1 MPESMNIDPA
11 VLRQLATQ
19 HDRIAQDTR
28 EWGKPPAEWLANFL
42 PTYGKIAQ
50 PVYEAL
56 GRYYDAR
63 QRAAENLARE
73 HDDTAAALRASADT
87 YEQTDEDLAA
97 RTRTAGAEVSERTG
111 TPSVSAPQPGTAET
125 EQQPVSAAPA
135 AQPFGEPAHAAPGTT
150 GSSAPAAASAP
161 VATGTDGAVPSGA
174 TTSPITPSAPVTMAG
189 TDQGGTDRPAGI
201 APVSTDQ
208 GTTAAPNSGAATAPS
223 GAGVA
228 PPVPL
233 VPLAA
238 GADERHPAQNGA
250 NRGDAVPVAP
260 MPTPFAA
267 AVANARQDAAEPG
280 HVVGAAIDD
289 DLVLARTL
297 LAGVLAATETAVG
310 TTWAVAVLRG
320 PAGAGVFI
328 TSNEGRG
335 WLPAGLHLPREIS
348 TPWLWDALL
357 ETPSHGGSPW
367 EGIAD
372 PARVLAEF
380 ALAWGA
386 KANAGLSALVSSG
399 PIDPGLRLRLGSTAI
414 ADHVAPAYELDLR
427 IPTPDTTDRLGL
439 AGSIAGLENAA
450 AVPDSQLG
458 AHTLELA
465 VTANAAT
472 GRAGRTPPE
481 ARAARQLRERI
492 LMELTA
498 GGTVPRRLWDE
509 LRDAD
514 DLLAASMLAQ
524 RVDVGRVELGELR
537 VDTATTLLRDLVF
550 ERRCTELVLLL
561 EGEPARQTLRDAI
574 YAHGQIT
581 EHPQFTA
588 VPAAVSVPERVA
600 VPAGAAAPGAVTA
613 PAVAGP
619 PAGAVA
625 APSTPPPERSV

>member
-1 MPESMNIDPA
+1 PAGAPTAPGLPPAPITAAGADHGATGHPAGSAPVSGDPA
-11 VLRQLATQ
+11 AT
-19 HDRIAQDTR
+19 
-28 EWGKPPAEWLANFL
+28 
-42 PTYGKIAQ
+42 
-50 PVYEAL
+50 
-56 GRYYDAR
+56 
-63 QRAAENLARE
+63 
-73 HDDTAAALRASADT
+73 
-87 YEQTDEDLAA
+87 
-97 RTRTAGAEVSERTG
+97 
-111 TPSVSAPQPGTAET
+111 
-125 EQQPVSAAPA
+125 SAAP
-135 AQPFGEPAHAAPGTT
+135 T
-150 GSSAPAAASAP
+150 G
-161 VATGTDGAVPSGA
+161 
-174 TTSPITPSAPVTMAG
+174 
-189 TDQGGTDRPAGI
+189 
-201 APVSTDQ
+201 
-208 GTTAAPNSGAATAPS
+208 ATAPS

-233 VPLAA
+233 APLAA
-238 GADERHPAQNGA
+238 GPDDHRPQNGA
-250 NRGDAVPVAP
+250 NRGEAVPAAP
-260 MPTPFAA
+260 LPTPFAA
-267 AVANARQDAAEPG
+267 AVAQARQDAAEPG
-280 HVVGAAIDD
+280 HVVGAAVDD

-297 LAGVLAATETAVG
+297 LAGVLAATEAAVG

-357 ETPSHGGSPW
+357 ATPEHGGSPW

-386 KANAGLSALVSSG
+386 KANAGLSALASSG
-399 PIDPGLRLRLGSTAI
+399 PIDPGLRLRLGGTAI
-414 ADHVAPAYELDLR
+414 ADHVGPAYDLDLR
-427 IPTPDTTDRLGL
+427 VPTPDTTDRLGL
-439 AGSIAGLENAA
+439 AGSIAGLESAT
-450 AVPDSQLG
+450 AVPDSQLR

-492 LMELTA
+492 LVELTA

-524 RVDVGRVELGELR
+524 RIDVGRVELGELR
-537 VDTATTLLRDLVF
+537 VDTAAAPLRDLVF

-561 EGEPARQTLRDAI
+561 EGEPTRQTLRDAV

-588 VPAAVSVPERVA
+588 APAAVSVPERVA
-600 VPAGAAAPGAVTA
+600 VPAGAPGAVAA
-613 PAVAGP
+613 PAVGGP

-625 APSTPPPERSV
+625 APSTSPPERSV

>member
-11 VLRQLATQ
+11 VLRQLAAQ

-50 PVYEAL
+50 PVYDAL

-97 RTRTAGAEVSERTG
+97 RTRTAGAEVSESTG
-111 TPSVSAPQPGTAET
+111 TPSISGPAPVTADT
-125 EQQPVSAAPA
+125 GQSPVSAAPA
-135 AQPFGEPAHAAPGTT
+135 AQPSGEPVHAAPATNG
-150 GSSAPAAASAP
+150 SAPAAAAAGGAGS
-161 VATGTDGAVPSGA
+161 DGAAPSGA
-174 TTSPITPSAPVTMAG
+174 TATPVTPPTPVTAMGADTGGADRATGLAPVH
-189 TDQGGTDRPAGI
+189 TDQATAPATGSG
-201 APVSTDQ
+201 V
-208 GTTAAPNSGAATAPS
+208 TAAPGT
-223 GAGVA
+223 GVV

-233 VPLAA
+233 APLAA
-238 GADERHPAQNGA
+238 GADERRPQNGA
-250 NRGDAVPVAP
+250 NRADAVPGAP
-260 MPTPFAA
+260 VPTPFAA
-267 AVANARQDAAEPG
+267 AVANAKQDAAEPG
-280 HVVGAAIDD
+280 HVVGAALDD

-297 LAGVLAATETAVG
+297 LAGVLAASETAVG

-357 ETPSHGGSPW
+357 ETPEHGGSPW

-386 KANAGLSALVSSG
+386 KANAGLSALASSG

-414 ADHVAPAYELDLR
+414 ADHVAPAYDLDLR
-427 IPTPDTTDRLGL
+427 VPTPDTTDRLGL
-439 AGSIAGLENAA
+439 AGSIAGLESAA
-450 AVPDSQLG
+450 AVPDSQLR

-472 GRAGRTPPE
+472 GRAGRTPPD

-492 LMELTA
+492 LVELTA

-524 RVDVGRVELGELR
+524 RIDVGRVELGELR
-537 VDTATTLLRDLVF
+537 VDTVTTLLRDLVF

-561 EGEPARQTLRDAI
+561 QGEPTRQTLRDAI
-574 YAHGQIT
+574 YAHGQIA

-600 VPAGAAAPGAVTA
+600 VPAGAATPGAVTA

>member
-1 MPESMNIDPA
+1 MNIDPA
-11 VLRQLATQ
+11 VLRQLAAQ

-28 EWGKPPAEWLANFL
+28 EWGKPPADWLTNFL

-50 PVYEAL
+50 PVYDAL
-56 GRYYDAR
+56 VRYYDAR

-97 RTRTAGAEVSERTG
+97 RTRTAGAEVSESTG
-111 TPSVSAPQPGTAET
+111 TPSVSALGPAPVTADT
-125 EQQPVSAAPA
+125 GPSPVSAAPA
-135 AQPFGEPAHAAPGTT
+135 AQLSGEPAHAAPATNG
-150 GSSAPAAASAP
+150 SAPAVTAP
-161 VATGTDGAVPSGA
+161 GGAGADGAAPAGA
-174 TTSPITPSAPVTMAG
+174 TAAPITPPAPLTTAG
-189 TDQGGTDRPAGI
+189 ADHGGTDRAGGI
-201 APVSTDQ
+201 APVSTDHGTNPAASS
-208 GTTAAPNSGAATAPS
+208 GTTVPPGS
-223 GAGVA
+223 GVA

-233 VPLAA
+233 GPLAA
-238 GADERHPAQNGA
+238 GADERQTQNGA
-250 NRGDAVPVAP
+250 NRADAVPAAP

-280 HVVGAAIDD
+280 HIVGAAVDD

-357 ETPSHGGSPW
+357 ETPEHGGSPW

-386 KANAGLSALVSSG
+386 KANAGLSALASSG

-414 ADHVAPAYELDLR
+414 ADHVGPAYDLDLR
-427 IPTPDTTDRLGL
+427 VPTPDTTDRLGL
-439 AGSIAGLENAA
+439 AGSIAGLEQAA
-450 AVPDSQLG
+450 AVPDSQLR
-458 AHTLELA
+458 AHVLELA

-472 GRAGRTPPE
+472 GRANRTPPD

-492 LMELTA
+492 LVELTA

-524 RVDVGRVELGELR
+524 RIDVGRVELGELR
-537 VDTATTLLRDLVF
+537 VDAATTPLRDLVF

-561 EGEPARQTLRDAI
+561 AGEPTRQTLRDAV

-588 VPAAVSVPERVA
+588 VPPAVSVPERVA
-600 VPAGAAAPGAVTA
+600 VPAGAAVPGAVTA
-613 PAVAGP
+613 PAVGAGP

-625 APSTPPPERSV
+625 APSSPPPERSV